1 MNSKKQKERN
11 QKNMREYNVES
22 IEAKYRA
29 DLEELNQY
37 AVIVPLAKQDIGAY
51 IKGFEDMD
59 KKNANELCREVVN
72 LMEFEVIMMNHT
84 PQNSKASR
92 FTSMLKEAVKKV
104 CRMHKLDFID
114 SDKVFMLGEGNA

>member
-11 QKNMREYNVES
+11 KKNMREYNVES

-37 AVIVPLAKQDIGAY
+37 AVIVPLSKEDIGAY

-59 KKNANELCREVVN
+59 TKNANELCREVVN
-72 LMEFEVIMMNHT
+72 LMEFEVIMMNNT
-84 PQNSKASR
+84 PQNPKASR

>member
-1 MNSKKQKERN
+1 
-11 QKNMREYNVES
+11 MREYNVES

-37 AVIVPLAKQDIGAY
+37 AVIVPLAKEDIGAY

-59 KKNANELCREVVN
+59 TKNANELCREVVN
-72 LMEFEVIMMNHT
+72 LMEFEVIMMNNT
-84 PQNSKASR
+84 PHNPKASR
-92 FTSMLKEAVKKV
+92 FTSMLKDAVKKV
-104 CRMHKLDFID
+104 CRMHKIDFID

>member
-1 MNSKKQKERN
+1 
-11 QKNMREYNVES
+11 MREYNVES

-37 AVIVPLAKQDIGAY
+37 AVIVPLAKEDIGAY
-51 IKGFEDMD
+51 IKDFETMD
-59 KKNANELCREVVN
+59 EKKSNELCREVVN

-104 CRMHKLDFID
+104 CRMNKLDFID
-114 SDKVFMLGEGNA
+114 SDEVFMLGQGNAWY